1 MFYSPGMKRFYA
13 GCGLLMVLAAAAG
26 DQQPAGVQ
34 LDPFLLV
41 VDAMPRCPR
50 RQPTLLTPQEVN
62 AQAHWRAERGT
73 SCYQA
78 GRCRLPNAYLYDQ
91 EIIPRAKKA
100 LLADGRFGDAS
111 IWVEG
116 RRRWVWLMGC
126 VHTAQQAT
134 AAEQTVRGLDDVE
147 SVINQL
153 EVLGDG

>member
-1 MFYSPGMKRFYA
+1 MA
-13 GCGLLMVLAAAAG
+13 LAATAG
-26 DQQPAGVQ
+26 AQQPAGVQ
-34 LDPFLLV
+34 LDPFLQV
-41 VDAMPRCPR
+41 VDALPGCPR
-50 RQPTLLTPQEVN
+50 QQPTLLTPQEVN

-91 EIIPRAKKA
+91 EIIPRVKKA
-100 LLADGRFGDAS
+100 LLADGRFDDAS

-126 VHTAQQAT
+126 VRTAQQAA
-134 AAEQTVRGLDDVE
+134 AAEQRVRGLDDVE

-153 EVLGDG
+153 VVLGDR